1 MSDLLIKGRLA
12 RERVAFSYAVTTDLV
27 TEAIRRHQCDP
38 AAAHIIGRAL
48 TAAVLSA
55 AQLSPEERLNLRWS
69 YQGVLRT
76 VLVDAGP
83 DGVARGFIT
92 PVSLVELAPDQAAL
106 YGQGGTLR
114 GVRFRGDRVLASGT
128 SETPFQD
135 VVDDLDWFHATS
147 DQTETGTAAVL
158 AFAPDPEH
166 PVKIA
171 RGLMIHAMPD
181 SDLEQFEAMRQ
192 RMRAP
197 SFRESLTRLGETDN
211 LVENLMNLLALPDA
225 GPDLEMAEVGQ
236 PVFRCT
242 CNSAKMGDVLR
253 ALGYEDRIE
262 IVQKGEPVVVNCRMC
277 NERYVIPVEDCVKLW
292 NNKPLGTSS

>member
-1 MSDLLIKGRLA
+1 MSDLLLKGRLA
-12 RERVAFSYAVTTDLV
+12 RERVAFSYAVTTDAV
-27 TEAIRRHQCDP
+27 AEAIRRHQCDP
-38 AAAHIIGRAL
+38 AAAHILGRAL
-48 TAAVLSA
+48 TAGVLSA
-55 AQLSPEERLNLRWS
+55 AQLSPEERLNVRWT

-83 DGVARGFIT
+83 DGVVRGFVT
-92 PVSLVELAPDQAAL
+92 PVSLVEQAADQAAV

-114 GVRFRGDRVLASGT
+114 CVRFRGERVLSSGT
-128 SETPFQD
+128 SETPFAD

-225 GPDLEMAEVGQ
+225 GPDLEMAEAGR

-242 CNSAKMGDVLR
+242 CNRGKMGDVLR

-262 IVQKGEPVVVNCRMC
+262 IVQKKEPVVVSCRMC
-277 NERYVIPVEDCVKLW
+277 NERYVIPVEDCIKLW
-292 NNKPLGTSS
+292 NHKTLETSS